1 MSKIF
6 LIDKRVGWT
15 SHDVVG
21 KSKRLLHTKKVGH
34 CGTLDPFATGLLVV
48 FSNHATKLAR
58 FIEQERK
65 TYIATLKLGIKTSS
79 ADTEGEVIETKEVPN
94 LSEELINNVFASFIG
109 KMDQLPPMY
118 SALKFEG
125 RRLYEYARENIEI
138 ERKPREIEIFE
149 LNLISYDI
157 DEIVFEVSCSKGTY
171 VRTLGE
177 DIASRLNTVGHLIAL
192 RRTKIGSYDVKDA
205 IDVEEVSSEKG
216 MDLYHALSF
225 MERYFIDDDRYSDI
239 FNGKDI
245 IVDSNEEYIV
255 VCDYHE
261 HALAIYEK
269 VEGKKYHCCR
279 GLWGR

>member
-6 LIDKRVGWT
+6 LIDKRAGWT

-58 FIEQERK
+58 FIEAENK
-65 TYIATLKLGIKTSS
+65 TYIATLKLGEKS
-79 ADTEGEVIETKEVPN
+79 ASGDTEGEIIETKSVPE
-94 LSEELINNVFASFIG
+94 LSKELIENVFSCFIG
-109 KMDQLPPMY
+109 KQNQLPPMY

-125 RRLYEYARENIEI
+125 RRLYEYARENIEV
-138 ERKPREIEIFE
+138 ERKPREIEIYDLKL
-149 LNLISYDI
+149 LNFNNNTI
-157 DEIVFEVSCSKGTY
+157 EFEVSCSKGTY

-177 DIASRLNTVGHLIAL
+177 DIATKLNTVGYLIAL
-192 RRTKIGSYDVKDA
+192 RRTRIGSYDVKDA

-225 MERYFIDDDRYSDI
+225 MERYYIEDDRYSEI
-239 FNGKDI
+239 LNGKDI
-245 IVDSNEEYIV
+245 YVNSNNKYIV
-255 VCDYHE
+255 VCDKHE
-261 HALAIYEK
+261 HALAIYEH
-269 VEGKKYHCCR
+269 VENNKYHCCR